1 MIQLRGVSLTYPNG
15 TQALTNLDLRIGKG
29 EFVFI
34 VGPSG
39 TGKSSLLKLIY
50 REEVPTT
57 GKVLVAGRD
66 VSLLPASRVPFLRRQ
81 MGVIFQDFRL
91 LPDRTVRENVAF
103 ALQVLG
109 ASRRERIKRVRMVL
123 DMVGLWGKVDA
134 LPEELS
140 GGEQQRVSIARA
152 IANNPPVLL
161 ADEPT
166 GNLDPDTSLD
176 IVRLLEEIN
185 ERGTTVVMATHDQ
198 HIVDATKK
206 RVVALASGT
215 VVRDAEKGS
224 YADEP

>member
-1 MIQLRGVSLTYPNG
+1 MIQLHGVSLTYPNG
-15 TQALTNLDLRIGKG
+15 TQALTNLDLRISKG
-29 EFVFI
+29 EFVFM

-50 REEVPTT
+50 RDEVPTA
-57 GKVLVAGRD
+57 GQVLVAGRD
-66 VSLLPASRVPFLRRQ
+66 VSRLPASRVPFLRRQ

-91 LPDRTVRENVAF
+91 LPDRTARENVAF

-109 ASRRERIKRVRMVL
+109 ASPRERVKRVRLVL
-123 DMVGLWGKVDA
+123 EMVGLWGKQDA

-152 IANNPPVLL
+152 LANDPPLLL

-166 GNLDPDTSLD
+166 GNLDPDTSLG
-176 IVRLLEEIN
+176 IVHLLEEIN
-185 ERGTTVVMATHDQ
+185 ERGTTVVVATHDQ
-198 HIVDATKK
+198 QIVDATRR
-206 RVVALASGT
+206 RVVTLAAGT

-224 YADEP
+224 YTDEP